1 MNPLYVFAA
10 GFRLITQTVVF
21 AVRQMLGNKVQAFLT
36 TLGIIIGVW
45 AIVTVIAAVGGLKN
59 FVLEEVE
66 KIGGSR
72 KIIMWGQRPDELD
85 NKLSWSDVR
94 LQPAEAEMLRANE
107 STLDQITLQA
117 DRDATVRYGGEQKV
131 GVEVIGI
138 EPQWHEIEQRYVI
151 EGRQFT
157 VTDNEEQ
164 LPVALVNEAAID
176 EFRLKNRGIGEYI
189 FLNDHRFL
197 IVGVIET
204 REASPI
210 TGGGE
215 SEAEIF
221 VPFNMMYR
229 LFNRFWPRIVMLM
242 DSPETSDETEAEIT
256 NLMRR
261 HRQLPPEW
269 PDTFDMFLLSR
280 EIESFNAIAGGM
292 TAGAGVLVG
301 ISLLVGG
308 VGIMNIMLVSVS
320 ERTRE
325 IGLRKAVGA
334 QPAVILTQFL
344 VEAVI
349 LCVMGGLIGLV
360 IGQASTLILD
370 LAPNVPL
377 GETEIPSWA
386 IILSIGFSASVGI
399 VFGMWPAVKAS
410 RLDPIEALRHE

>member
-1 MNPLYVFAA
+1 MNPFVFFAA

-21 AVRQMLGNKVQAFLT
+21 AIRQMLGNKVQAFLT

-45 AIVTVIAAVGGLKN
+45 AIVTVIASVGGLKN

-72 KIIMWGQRPDELD
+72 KIVMWGTRPDELD
-85 NKLSWSDVR
+85 DTLSWSEVK
-94 LQPAEAEMLRANE
+94 LQPSEAEMLRENA
-107 STLDQITLQA
+107 STIDELTMRA
-117 DRDATVRYGGEQKV
+117 DRDSTVRYGGEQVV
-131 GVEVIGI
+131 GVKTVGI
-138 EPQWHEIEQRYVI
+138 EPQWHTIEKRYII
-151 EGRQFT
+151 EGRRFT

-189 FLNDHRFL
+189 FVNDHRFL
-197 IVGVIET
+197 IVGVVET

-210 TGGGE
+210 AGGGE
-215 SEAEIF
+215 TEAEIY
-221 VPFNMMYR
+221 VPFKMMPR

-242 DSPETSDETEAEIT
+242 DSPDTADETEAEIR

-261 HRQLPPEW
+261 QRQLPPEW
-269 PDTFDMFLLSR
+269 PDTFDMFLLAR
-280 EIESFNAIAGGM
+280 EIQSFNAIAGAM

-344 VEAVI
+344 VEAVM
-349 LCVMGGLIGLV
+349 LCVMGGIIGLV
-360 IGQASTLILD
+360 IGQASTLIISYI
-370 LAPNVPL
+370 PNVPL
-377 GETEIPSWA
+377 GETAIPNWA
-386 IILSIGFSASVGI
+386 IVLSIGFSATVGI